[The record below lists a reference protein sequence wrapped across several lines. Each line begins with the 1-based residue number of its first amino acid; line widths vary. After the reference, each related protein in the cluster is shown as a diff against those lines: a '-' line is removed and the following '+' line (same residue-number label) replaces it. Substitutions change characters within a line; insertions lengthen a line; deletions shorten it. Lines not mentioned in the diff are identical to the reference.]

1 MRDGWGMEVPDS
13 VDAWGDSS
21 HEMDD
26 GILEAEIVTR
36 AIPPTR
42 LGAGIH
48 EIPFDVYLADPCE
61 EPSLRSGDIQRLL
74 TQTPRHFIANHPRL
88 SPNPPR
94 INSDRMD
101 LGSIV
106 HKLVLGKGDE
116 VVLCDFGDWKKQKA
130 RDERDEARAAGKIPC
145 LPKMMAK
152 ATEIALS
159 AVETLKAEF
168 GEWPFGET
176 EKTFIW
182 SEQIMTSEGDEPV
195 TIWCRTRPDVWCS
208 ERALV
213 IDVKSTEIILSDD
226 GVQGRLTEEEGRS
239 LTQAALQLRG
249 ATALHPELAG
259 RIVHCHAFVE
269 TKVPYAAAVNDT
281 PPTELKLFDRR
292 CTRAME
298 RYAGILEHP
307 EHAPQTWPRRHLGAR
322 PWLINK
328 LIDEEG
334 DIET

>member
-1 MRDGWGMEVPDS
+1 MSFDDWGAESDFFADEV
-13 VDAWGDSS
+13 
-21 HEMDD
+21 
-26 GILEAEIVTR
+26 LEAEIVTR

-61 EPSLRSGDIQRLL
+61 EPSLRSGDVQRLL

-106 HKLVLGKGDE
+106 HKMVLGKGDE
-116 VVLCDFGDWKKQKA
+116 VVLCNFKDWKKGDAQK
-130 RDERDEARAAGKIPC
+130 ERDAARAAGKIPC

-152 ATEIALS
+152 AGEIALS

-182 SEQIMTSEGDEPV
+182 SEQIMTAEGDEPV
-195 TIWCRTRPDVWCS
+195 TVWCRTRPDVWCE

-213 IDVKSTEIILSDD
+213 IDIKSTEIILSDD
-226 GVQGRLTEEEGRS
+226 GVQGRLTEEDGRT

-259 RIVHCHAFVE
+259 RITHCHLFAE
-269 TKVPYAAAVNDT
+269 TKAPYLARVNDT
-281 PPTELKLFDRR
+281 PRQELELADHR
-292 CTRAME
+292 CTRALE
-298 RYAGILEHP
+298 RYAGLRSVADQIP
-307 EHAPQTWPRRHLGAR
+307 AGWPRRRVGAR
-322 PWLINK
+322 EWLMKKWIAE
-328 LIDEEG
+328 EEG
-334 DIET
+334 SMA